1 MNNLTAEQ
9 AANGSNY
16 KTANLL
22 ADLDENFTEVAGD
35 LADKAPLAS
44 PTFTGAVTV
53 PTPTTANEAATK
65 GYIDNLI
72 STLGGGGSVDVIEDV
87 VAVLANGIPINLKYI
102 LSTDNHIYTSNG
114 DNTWTDGGASD
125 TGAVVYIKA
134 DTALPA
140 NSLGFH
146 SFDGSTWN
154 SMGGVGDHNDLSNI
168 DGGSATER
176 YHLTAAQYAIATQ
189 AATALVNGY
198 LSSADWTTFNAKAP
212 TADPTLTGTVTVPDN
227 SFDLDKL
234 VQVAANVLLGRDGSA
249 GNVIEIACTEVARSI
264 LDDTTTAAVRTTIGL
279 GNVTNESKATMFTSP
294 TFTGTVSGVTKTMVG
309 LGNCDNTSD
318 ANKPISTLTAAAL
331 ALKANLASPSLT
343 GTPTAPTA
351 AVGTNTTQIATTAF
365 VQTSLSTGGQYQTFT
380 DGISTFRQG
389 VRSGYFILDQTITEL
404 GFSGVE
410 NTDWAN
416 IRAEQLP

>member
-16 KTANLL
+16 RTANLL
-22 ADLDENFTEVAGD
+22 ADLDENFAEAVAS
-35 LADKAPLAS
+35 LATKANTAS

-294 TFTGTVSGVTKTMVG
+294 TFTGTVAGVTKAMVG
-309 LGNCDNTSD
+309 LGSCDNTSD

-331 ALKANLASPSLT
+331 ALKANLASPSMT

-351 AVGTNTTQIATTAF
+351 AAGTNTTQIATTAF
-365 VQTSLSTGGQYQTFT
+365 VQTALSTGGQYQIFT

>member
-1 MNNLTAEQ
+1 MKNLTDEQ
-9 AANGSNY
+9 AASGSNY
-16 KTANLL
+16 KTADLLSDIDDNFSEHEADIALL
-22 ADLDENFTEVAGD
+22 AP
-35 LADKAPLAS
+35 KAS
-44 PTFTGAVTV
+44 PTFTGVVTV
-53 PTPTTANEAATK
+53 PTPVTANEAATK
-65 GYIDNLI
+65 GYIDSLI
-72 STLGGGGSVDVIEDV
+72 SGIGGGGGVDVIVDV
-87 VAVLANGIPINLKYI
+87 VAVLPNGIPLGEKYI
-102 LSTDNHIYTSNG
+102 LSTDNHIYTSDG
-114 DNTWTDGGASD
+114 DDTWTDEGVSD
-125 TGAVVYIKA
+125 TGAVVYITSDA
-134 DTALPA
+134 NLPA

-154 SMGGVGDHNDLSNI
+154 AMGGIGDHNDLSSI
-168 DGGSATER
+168 QGGSATER

-351 AVGTNTTQIATTAF
+351 AAGTNTTQIATTAF

-416 IRAEQLP
+416 IRAEQL

>member
-365 VQTSLSTGGQYQTFT
+365 VQTALSTGGQYQTFT